1 MIIYF
6 LRVIIVFSEQKKPAQ
21 RFQAATHGVFAG
33 TIAKI
38 SADNNAAVRKRLKN
52 DDKNEE

>member
-1 MIIYF
+1 M
-6 LRVIIVFSEQKKPAQ
+6 FSEQKKPAQ